1 MHVCGSAGS
10 TWYCDVPPPRSKCGS
25 STCLCVVRHDVNIM
39 WMISHSRGCKVKEAS
54 EYHCNTARLYSFH
67 VVLHIRCIIM
77 WYKNGRESAK
87 QPCREVSRNKSHPR
101 YVVVLRFREVK
112 IEDEMRKIRRQGILP
127 YDLSTVSRIDG
138 RKECS
143 AQWNA
148 SDSKCMTLLSE
159 EHAELSERE
168 RNMW

>member
-1 MHVCGSAGS
+1 MWIKHLPVLYVMMWISCE
-10 TWYCDVPPPRSKCGS
+10 WYHIQEDANLRR
-25 STCLCVVRHDVNIM
+25 LRNI
-39 WMISHSRGCKVKEAS
+39 IAIQTD
-54 EYHCNTARLYSFH
+54 YTLH
-67 VVLHIRCIIM
+67 VVLHIRCIM
-77 WYKNGRESAK
+77 WYKNGREPWK
-87 QPCREVSRNKSHPR
+87 QLCREVSRNKSHPR

-112 IEDEMRKIRRQGILP
+112 IEDEMRKIRRQGILL

-168 RNMW
+168 RETCDNNVSIMHADPKWNGGCDSK